1 MISLGVRENGK
12 PRPGYYGITSKLTE
26 FAAAN
31 KGSFNF
37 KFLKKVSIKVFLFF
51 FFFSGKETACFR
63 LSTNRSS
70 CVHLSIINSL

>member
-31 KGSFNF
+31 KGFNF

-51 FFFSGKETACFR
+51 FFFFR
-63 LSTNRSS
+63 ER
-70 CVHLSIINSL
+70 NSMF

>member
-31 KGSFNF
+31 KGFNF